1 MKKVLLLI
9 VLFTS
14 QMLSAQNGFSFY
26 EEDGLWGVR
35 YNGETCLLPKFDQ
48 LAWVHPHLKVANYY
62 TGESGSGYRG
72 VQIPS
77 SSEVAIFFFKE
88 KGKWGITSV
97 WEIIAPAFCDSLLT
111 FNVKNIFQDIN
122 YSLFIFKKEGKWGVC
137 DIEGNILVPPT
148 YDTNDITMVDVYSKK
163 EWDGVDQDLKKKSL
177 KNMPLIYNNT
187 YFDGKVK
194 GEYVTMDILGM
205 QVPRIKAYKSKL
217 WKSEKKRAKTDKTN
231 ESVLSNRILSIQQ
244 KRDDAY
250 RAHSL
255 IVDKGNGYP
264 YKIYFGRRNG
274 KLVDVEGDSAVIN
287 GFPCVVTDFGFISM
301 PIVYSSLE
309 DRLVRN
315 PFDVYAMCGYLE
327 KEGWEFNQKYHD
339 SNSISI
345 QKKRIDYYTELAD
358 AYNYIL
364 SQIDSKTDK
373 LAYNYVFYRY
383 ADAKGDAKEA
393 ADRIKH
399 IEYKAQRRDQLIN
412 NLNSFANSLA
422 TTANILQGNS
432 SSAYTSSA
440 SSSSYSSSTSRKET
454 TPSSNSTM
462 SLSDARN
469 YQVQRNTY
477 NKWANDLMA
486 MKNHNGKYQ
495 NGYTQSD
502 KQHAQSEMKR
512 IRENAKQR
520 WGKEIP
526 YNSIEDWR

>member
-14 QMLSAQNGFSFY
+14 QMMLAQNGFSFY

-35 YNGETCLLPKFDQ
+35 YNGETCLLPRFEQ
-48 LAWVHPHLKVANYY
+48 LACIQYQLKTAMYY
-62 TGESGSGYRG
+62 TGDRDIKYKYIE
-72 VQIPS
+72 IPS
-77 SSEVAIFFFKE
+77 NSSVSIFFYRE
-88 KGKWGITSV
+88 NGKWGIANL
-97 WEIIAPAFCDSLLT
+97 WKIIAPAFCDSLSSFDSHEYLHEGCYNLLK
-111 FNVKNIFQDIN
+111 FKND
-122 YSLFIFKKEGKWGVC
+122 GKWGIC
-137 DIEGNILVPPT
+137 DIEGRVILSPT
-148 YDTNDITMVDVYSKK
+148 FDTDEITMLDVYKTY
-163 EWDGVDQDLKKKSL
+163 EFYEVNGVKKKSF
-177 KNMPLIYNNT
+177 KKYPLIFNNT
-187 YFDGKVK
+187 YFDGMVN
-194 GEYVTMDILGM
+194 GEYVSIDLLGT
-205 QVPRIKAYKSKL
+205 QVPRAKERRSNK
-217 WKSEKKRAKTDKTN
+217 WESEKRRAKADKKN
-231 ESVLSNRILSIQQ
+231 GLVLSNKILSIQH
-244 KRDDAY
+244 KRDESY
-250 RAHSL
+250 RANSL
-255 IVDKGNGYP
+255 FIDKDNGYP
-264 YKIYFGRRNG
+264 YKIYFGKENG
-274 KLVDVEGDSAVIN
+274 IFVNVQGDSAIIN
-287 GFPCVVTDFGFISM
+287 GFPCIVTDFGFISM

-309 DRLVRN
+309 DRLARN

-327 KEGWEFNQKYHD
+327 KEDREFSKKYSY
-339 SNSISI
+339 SNDISVT
-345 QKKRIDYYTELAD
+345 KRKIDFYTELAE

-364 SQIDSKTDK
+364 SQIDFKTDK
-373 LAYNYVFYRY
+373 NAYNYVFYLN
-383 ADAKGDAKEA
+383 ADAR
-393 ADRIKH
+393 ADFLKAGEH
-399 IEYKAQRRDQLIN
+399 LDYLEYKAQRREQLLN

-440 SSSSYSSSTSRKET
+440 SSSSYSSSTSLKET